1 MAMLGRA
8 VLAFWHD
15 VIPEGREEFDRW
27 HIREH
32 VPERLAVPGFLRFR
46 RYEVVRGSAAY
57 FYFYETES
65 VATLSSPAY
74 VARLNDPTP
83 WTRKV
88 LPSYRNTK
96 RTACRVMTTL
106 GDGIG
111 GSITTLEFGPAA
123 GRADELRAW
132 LADTALPE
140 AMERRR
146 LVGAHLCEAD
156 VEATLVKTTKTTEGK
171 LQDRPDELARWILL
185 LEAIGP
191 EAAESAGRDLLGSE
205 GLGRRGAAADV
216 TTGLYRLHFV
226 QSR

>member
-15 VIPEGREEFDRW
+15 VAPEAREEFDHW

-46 RYEVVRGSAAY
+46 RYEVVRGPAAY

-96 RTACRVMTTL
+96 RTACRVTATL

-111 GSITTLEFGPAA
+111 GSVTTLEFGPAA
-123 GRADELRAW
+123 GRADELRDW
-132 LADTALPE
+132 LTGTALPE
-140 AMERRR
+140 TMERRR

-191 EAAESAGRDLLGSE
+191 EAAEAAGRDLLGSE

-216 TTGLYRLHFV
+216 TTGLYRLHFF

>member
-15 VIPEGREEFDRW
+15 VIPEGREEFDHW
-27 HIREH
+27 HLREH
-32 VPERLAVPGFLRFR
+32 VPERLSVPGFLRFR
-46 RYEVVRGSAAY
+46 RYEAVRGPAAY

-65 VATLSSPAY
+65 IATLSSPAY

-96 RTACRVMTTL
+96 RTACRVTATL

-111 GSITTLEFGPAA
+111 GSLATLEFGPAA
-123 GRADELRAW
+123 NRADELRAW
-132 LADTALPE
+132 LTGAALP
-140 AMERRR
+140 AVMERRW

-156 VEATLVKTTKTTEGK
+156 VETTQVKTTKTTEGK
-171 LQDRPDELARWILL
+171 LQDRPDELARWIVL
-185 LEAIGP
+185 LEGIDG
-191 EAAESAGRDLLGSE
+191 EAAEAAARDLLAPE
-205 GLGRRGAAADV
+205 GLGRHGAVPDV
-216 TTGLYRLHFV
+216 TTGLYRLHYV
-226 QSR
+226 QRH

>member
-15 VIPEGREEFDRW
+15 VTAEGREEFDHW

-46 RYEVVRGSAAY
+46 RYEAVRGPAAY

-65 VATLSSPAY
+65 VATLSSLAY

-88 LPSYRNTK
+88 LPSFRNTK
-96 RTACRVMTTL
+96 RTACRISATL
-106 GDGIG
+106 GHGVG
-111 GSITTLEFGPAA
+111 GSVATLEFGPAA
-123 GRADELRAW
+123 ERADELRTW
-132 LADTALPE
+132 LTGTALPG
-140 AMERRR
+140 AMERRW

-156 VEATLVKTTKTTEGK
+156 VEATTVKTEEKRLRE
-171 LQDRPDELARWILL
+171 QPDALARWILL
-185 LEAIGP
+185 LEAITP
-191 EAAESAGRDLLGSE
+191 EAAESAAGDLLGSE
-205 GLGRRGAAADV
+205 GLGRHGAAADI
-216 TTGLYRLHFV
+216 TTGLYRLHFI

>member
-15 VIPEGREEFDRW
+15 VTVEGREEFDHW

-46 RYEVVRGSAAY
+46 RYEAVRGPAAY

-88 LPSYRNTK
+88 LPSFRNTK
-96 RTACRVMTTL
+96 RTACRISATL
-106 GDGIG
+106 GHGVG
-111 GSITTLEFGPAA
+111 GSVATLEFGPAA

-132 LADTALPE
+132 LTGTALPE

-156 VEATLVKTTKTTEGK
+156 VEATTVKTEEKK
-171 LQDRPDELARWILL
+171 LREHPDALARWILL
-185 LEAIGP
+185 LEAITP
-191 EAAESAGRDLLGSE
+191 EAAESAGRDFLGSD
-205 GLGRRGAAADV
+205 GLGRRGAAADI
-216 TTGLYRLHFV
+216 TTGLYRLHFI